1 MISESRMCHTTHWIV
16 VMFWLRAHASYNSYF
31 HAAGALHGVSLVIW
45 INCRLRWQI
54 GGGALLLFYLSH
66 RASHVHS
73 STEREGKC
81 VCTCVWGGITGG
93 GFSWW
98 CIARPTFLTA
108 QQRHKETAQLINCTR
123 SLLAHW
129 QSDDQMLPFST
140 AGGGGGW
147 IFSCS
152 RRKILSC
159 SRRKNS
165 PPQK

>member
-1 MISESRMCHTTHWIV
+1 
-16 VMFWLRAHASYNSYF
+16 MFWLRAHASYNSYF

-45 INCRLRWQI
+45 IYCRLRWQI

-98 CIARPTFLTA
+98 CIARPTFLTAA